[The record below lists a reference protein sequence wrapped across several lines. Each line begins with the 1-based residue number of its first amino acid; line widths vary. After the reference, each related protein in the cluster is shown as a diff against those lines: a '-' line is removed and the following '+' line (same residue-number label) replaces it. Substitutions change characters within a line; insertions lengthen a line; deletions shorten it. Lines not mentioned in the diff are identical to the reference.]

1 MKYTKKFMV
10 VPFEEETETEL
21 LQKNERKEDK
31 KLTDILNSNDYHKYN
46 QTFKKSLYNKTDKQ
60 NDKKEKNFE
69 TELNN
74 ITNII
79 NDILENKKVNDDNY
93 YKPIF
98 TQTRSKKTK
107 KSPIKKKTPTKI
119 EKKTKSKKLNVSKE
133 SIENTLN
140 TGLSEILDPERYNQL
155 ENVLKNQIKKEQEN
169 LMTEDTDSD
178 DINKSIRKKIL
189 QSQPSAPK
197 KVQKTRESLNKN
209 RIDITKN
216 NQTKWDHLT

>member
-1 MKYTKKFMV
+1 MV

-189 QSQPSAPK
+189 QSLPSAPK

>member
-189 QSQPSAPK
+189 QSLPSAPK

>member
-155 ENVLKNQIKKEQEN
+155 ENVLKNQIKNEQEN

-189 QSQPSAPK
+189 QSLPSAPK

>member
-98 TQTRSKKTK
+98 TQTRSKKEK
-107 KSPIKKKTPTKI
+107 KSPTKKI
-119 EKKTKSKKLNVSKE
+119 ISYY
-133 SIENTLN
+133 
-140 TGLSEILDPERYNQL
+140 ILVERY
-155 ENVLKNQIKKEQEN
+155 
-169 LMTEDTDSD
+169 T
-178 DINKSIRKKIL
+178 
-189 QSQPSAPK
+189 
-197 KVQKTRESLNKN
+197 
-209 RIDITKN
+209 
-216 NQTKWDHLT
+216 

>member
-31 KLTDILNSNDYHKYN
+31 KLTDILKSNDYHKYN

-107 KSPIKKKTPTKI
+107 KSPIKKKTLTKI

-140 TGLSEILDPERYNQL
+140 TGLSEILDPERYNHL

-189 QSQPSAPK
+189 QSLPSAPK